1 MFFTLTLSLFEKA
14 LNTALGT
21 DVTTQHMLA
30 QKLNQK
36 TVRVQLNSPA
46 VCVDML
52 IDQHKIRLSVPP
64 QESANNPY
72 LAADCTLHCD
82 NLVALLS
89 LISTENVGGN
99 VPVTGDSKVLM
110 QLKDIIEQTQINMG
124 LLVQP
129 FLGAS
134 VAGQIQQAFSGLG
147 GQAKK
152 STQQAQFYGEEWL
165 KEDNDLLAKR
175 WQMQQF
181 QEQVRDLRTETDRLA
196 ARIAAAEAVFS
207 V

>member
-14 LNTALGT
+14 LNAALGT

-52 IDQHKIRLSVPP
+52 IDQQKIRLSVPP
-64 QESANNPY
+64 QESASNPH

-99 VPVTGDSKVLM
+99 VPVTGDSKVLI

-134 VAGQIQQAFSGLG
+134 VAGQIQQAFSGLSS
-147 GQAKK
+147 QAKK